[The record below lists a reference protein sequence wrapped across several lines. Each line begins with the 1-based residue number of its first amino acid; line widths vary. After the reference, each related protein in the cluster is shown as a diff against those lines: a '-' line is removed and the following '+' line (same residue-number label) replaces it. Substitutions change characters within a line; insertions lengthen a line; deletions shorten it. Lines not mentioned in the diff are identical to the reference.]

1 MKDQINNKY
10 NLEIEEIIKN
20 EDSTDGNVYILI
32 NNSNKYIAKL
42 YDSKNHTISMVNI
55 HEYLKNG
62 GMNVPKIILNKENQG
77 YSLLED
83 GKYCVIYS
91 FLNGEEIGNLFKNIN
106 KKIDPFI

>member
-42 YDSKNHTISMVNI
+42 
-55 HEYLKNG
+55 L
-62 GMNVPKIILNKENQG
+62 II
-77 YSLLED
+77 
-83 GKYCVIYS
+83 IYT
-91 FLNGEEIGNLFKNIN
+91 K
-106 KKIDPFI
+106 